1 MHKKLI
7 STPTPSMIGIVT
19 FYIRT
24 LIPDFSLSQL
34 STHLKSELTKLNQL
48 PRISENILTLFQ
60 PLHLILTSNS
70 NPLDRL
76 NSLFIKGK
84 TIFNEQDINTIFSIA
99 KNHYSSE
106 SKNESIIIAPN
117 KDGDYCLFK
126 NKLLIFELSDLKG
139 KILITEESNNNI
151 WFQLT
156 LNHITK
162 EHETTL
168 LMLNFHSKKNAL
180 TCDYLDNENTI
191 RTFGFYTDKGQEKD
205 IVATKEHLIP
215 FDYIFDQNLSY
226 KNVGKPI
233 CNLVSR
239 VTKLGAD
246 DCYSPVKRKNFLEIK
261 HDHENNHICTIHQ
274 LGKSDIVGLS
284 YYEESN
290 TFPNTYLGLD
300 RPGST
305 QTVRGIFNLATSLTK
320 PLKTLK
326 PSLYSTS

>member
-1 MHKKLI
+1 MKSKIIESSKINNIRDLGGTETKNGNILKNNLFIRCAVPLNIGKIEHENLMELDPAAIIDFRGIEEAKKN
-7 STPTPSMIGIVT
+7 P
-19 FYIRT
+19 
-24 LIPDFSLSQL
+24 PD
-34 STHLKSELTKLNQL
+34 LTKELEKKRVHLPIEPKVWSALNL
-48 PRISENILTLFQ
+48 LNDT
-60 PLHLILTSNS
+60 
-70 NPLDRL
+70 
-76 NSLFIKGK
+76 NSLNDK
-84 TIFNEQDINTIFSIA
+84 TFQETLKQAYAQYTTDNLEVYKEFLRIA
-99 KNHYSSE
+99 
-106 SKNESIIIAPN
+106 
-117 KDGDYCLFK
+117 F
-126 NKLLIFELSDLKG
+126 
-139 KILITEESNNNI
+139 
-151 WFQLT
+151 
-156 LNHITK
+156 
-162 EHETTL
+162 
-168 LMLNFHSKKNAL
+168 
-180 TCDYLDNENTI
+180 
-191 RTFGFYTDKGQEKD
+191 
-205 IVATKEHLIP
+205 
-215 FDYIFDQNLSY
+215 

-274 LGKSDIVGLS
+274 LGKTDIVGLS